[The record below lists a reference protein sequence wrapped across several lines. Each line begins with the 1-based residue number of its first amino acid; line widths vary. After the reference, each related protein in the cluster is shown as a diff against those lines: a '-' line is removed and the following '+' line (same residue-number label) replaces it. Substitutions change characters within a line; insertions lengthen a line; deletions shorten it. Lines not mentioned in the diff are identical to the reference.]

1 MSVSLPKFPWP
12 YARPGSSFH
21 GSERTLSDELW
32 REFNECCD
40 DPWWWNTGRGRW
52 VTLALDRFGRGEQ

>member
-1 MSVSLPKFPWP
+1 MSVNLPTFPWP
-12 YARPGSSFH
+12 YVRPRSSFYRCS
-21 GSERTLSDELW
+21 GTVLDELW

-52 VTLALDRFGRGEQ
+52 VTLALDRIGRGL